1 MRGLTCFDVVEM
13 VMEDATV
20 QFAPLTVDVD
30 RLAELKDLCE
40 KMDQLTTELQ
50 AESFEVEID
59 EVTTEIAM
67 SVICEEFEISKT
79 SVLISAILNQVQ
91 EFQVRAKKLEQLCL
105 EFRVKGI
112 WGHES

>member
-20 QFAPLTVDVD
+20 QFTPLTEDVD

-40 KMDQLTTELQ
+40 RMDQLTAELQ
-50 AESFEVEID
+50 AESFGVEID

-67 SVICEEFEISKT
+67 SISCEEFEMEKT
-79 SVLISAILNQVQ
+79 SAILSSILKQVQ
-91 EFQVRAKKLEQLCL
+91 EFQVRAKNPEQLCL